1 METVNSNI
9 QNEGTQMEPEKRKGF
24 PWGACAAGVA
34 ILALAGTS
42 GFLLNRVQEVER
54 KMARSEA
61 AYQQEIASMRDST
74 ANAAIAMRSAVDEL
88 AKQMDAK
95 NSQTSAQY
103 QRSMANAQKYS
114 DRLVK
119 QLEEQQK
126 AAQERLAAEIGE
138 VKSAVDGTNEKVGG
152 LESNLGSV
160 QTDVNETKST
170 LSNALADLKSVRGD
184 LGVQSGLIAT
194 NAKELAALRELGERN
209 YYEFSIVKK
218 NTPVKVGNVTL
229 ALKKADAK
237 RNKFNVEVVA
247 DDKRVEKKDKTIN
260 EPVQFY
266 VSGARLPYELVINE
280 VGKDRI
286 TGYLATPK
294 VMSARR

>member
-1 METVNSNI
+1 METINNI
-9 QNEGTQMEPEKRKGF
+9 QNEGAQMEPETRKGF
-24 PWGACAAGVA
+24 PWGACVAGAA
-34 ILALAGTS
+34 IFALAGTS
-42 GFLLNRVQEVER
+42 GFLFNRVQDVER

-61 AYQQEIASMRDST
+61 AHQQEIASMRDAT
-74 ANAAIAMRSAVDEL
+74 ANAAMAMRSAVDEL
-88 AKQMDAK
+88 ARQVEAK
-95 NSQTSAQY
+95 NSQASAQY
-103 QRSMANAQKYS
+103 QRSMASAQKYS
-114 DRLVK
+114 DKLVK

-152 LESNLGSV
+152 LESNLGTV
-160 QTDVNETKST
+160 QTEVSEAKTT
-170 LSNALADLKSVRGD
+170 LGGALAELKSVRGD

-209 YYEFSIVKK
+209 YYEFSIAKK
-218 NTPVKVGNVTL
+218 NTPVKVGNVAL
-229 ALKKADAK
+229 LLKKADAK